1 MKERQMTEVKLIRPS
16 TMNYCDNAMTSTMTL
31 RIGGMQQQRN
41 GTRMTRI
48 GRISTDT
55 HYPRASVST
64 VAPVDVAHTYGSCHT
79 WRSVFYRK
87 IAIFDDDNKPQI
99 NADKRRYYH
108 ASDFSKIIH
117 RKGRKERK
125 AHPMIRKTTEGT
137 EDTENKNETLCSLCS
152 PWLINLAWV
161 NYGGLN
167 ARALEYS
174 ISMQGET
181 IEGGN
186 LA

>member
-41 GTRMTRI
+41 GTRMTWI
-48 GRISTDT
+48 GQISTDT
-55 HYPRASVST
+55 HYPRASASS
-64 VAPVDVAHTYGSCHT
+64 AQ
-79 WRSVFYRK
+79 SVFYRK
-87 IAIFDDDNKPQI
+87 TVIFDDDNKPQM

-137 EDTENKNETLCSLCS
+137 EDTEKRNKTLCSLCS
-152 PWLINLAWV
+152 PWLIILAGI
-161 NYGGLN
+161 NYGGFN
-167 ARALEYS
+167 AHTMEGS
-174 ISMQGET
+174 IFTQGET

-186 LA
+186 FA

>member
-1 MKERQMTEVKLIRPS
+1 MTEVKLIRPS

-48 GRISTDT
+48 GRIFMDT

-87 IAIFDDDNKPQI
+87 IAIYDNDNKPQM
-99 NADKRRYYH
+99 NADKRRYFP

-117 RKGRKERK
+117 RKGRKEYR
-125 AHPMIRKTTEGT
+125 MISFGIRKTTEGT
-137 EDTENKNETLCSLCS
+137 EDTEKENKPLCSL
-152 PWLINLAWV
+152 WLNTLAGV
-161 NYGGLN
+161 NYVGLN

-174 ISMQGET
+174 IFTQGET